1 MVCCCNPQASA
12 WLKLLACV
20 GLSTGCELGSGGGLL
35 GVTILACWGTG
46 LLGGGGLGA
55 GGFGLG
61 AGGFLGAGLG
71 GLILLGLGL
80 GVAAALALKAACCLS
95 CSLACAIT
103 ADHTLSDINRQR
115 ASWSSALAISLNRI
129 VALLSLCLFSKTTP
143 SLVLNFGLF
152 INKNM
157 RINELVKPKT
167 PEQLKL
173 DQLRATR
180 DRATTAVQQE
190 RERQKTQR
198 AQKALQLLTKPRA
211 PTAKTRQPIAPIKP
225 IGTIKSI

>member
-1 MVCCCNPQASA
+1 
-12 WLKLLACV
+12 
-20 GLSTGCELGSGGGLL
+20 
-35 GVTILACWGTG
+35 
-46 LLGGGGLGA
+46 LGA

-61 AGGFLGAGLG
+61 ANGFFGTIFLG
-71 GLILLGLGL
+71 LIILGLGL
-80 GVAAALALKAACCLS
+80 AAAWALSLA

-103 ADHTLSDINRQR
+103 ADQTLSDINRQR

-129 VALLSLCLFSKTTP
+129 AALLSLYLFSKKKTSHT
-143 SLVLNFGLF
+143 LNVDLL

-157 RINELVKPKT
+157 LINELVKPKT

-180 DRATTAVQQE
+180 ERATTAVQQE

-198 AQKALQLLTKPRA
+198 AQKALQLLTKPKS
-211 PTAKTRQPIAPIKP
+211 PTTKTPNPVSTIKPIAPIKP
-225 IGTIKSI
+225 I

>member
-1 MVCCCNPQASA
+1 
-12 WLKLLACV
+12 
-20 GLSTGCELGSGGGLL
+20 
-35 GVTILACWGTG
+35 
-46 LLGGGGLGA
+46 LGA

-61 AGGFLGAGLG
+61 AGFW
-71 GLILLGLGL
+71 GLILLGFGL
-80 GVAAALALKAACCLS
+80 GVAAALALNAACCLS

-103 ADHTLSDINRQR
+103 ADQTLSDINRQR

-129 VALLSLCLFSKTTP
+129 VALLSLYLFSKKTTSP
-143 SLVLNFGLF
+143 ALNLDLL

-180 DRATTAVQQE
+180 ERATTAVQQE

-198 AQKALQLLTKPRA
+198 AQKALQLLTKPQA
-211 PTAKTRQPIAPIKP
+211 PSAKTRQPIKP
-225 IGTIKSI
+225 IGAIKSI

>member
-1 MVCCCNPQASA
+1 M
-12 WLKLLACV
+12 
-20 GLSTGCELGSGGGLL
+20 
-35 GVTILACWGTG
+35 
-46 LLGGGGLGA
+46 
-55 GGFGLG
+55 G
-61 AGGFLGAGLG
+61 AGGFLGAGFW

-80 GVAAALALKAACCLS
+80 GVAAALALNAACCLS

-103 ADHTLSDINRQR
+103 ADQTLSDINRQR

-129 VALLSLCLFSKTTP
+129 VALLSLYLFSKTTA
-143 SLVLNFGLF
+143 SFVLNSGLL

-180 DRATTAVQQE
+180 ERATTAVQQE

-198 AQKALQLLTKPRA
+198 AQKALQLLTKPQA
-211 PTAKTRQPIAPIKP
+211 PSAKTRKPIKP

>member
-1 MVCCCNPQASA
+1 M
-12 WLKLLACV
+12 
-20 GLSTGCELGSGGGLL
+20 
-35 GVTILACWGTG
+35 
-46 LLGGGGLGA
+46 
-55 GGFGLG
+55 G
-61 AGGFLGAGLG
+61 AGGFLGAGFW
-71 GLILLGLGL
+71 GLILLGLGLGLGL
-80 GVAAALALKAACCLS
+80 GVAAALALNAACCLS

-103 ADHTLSDINRQR
+103 ADQTLSDIKRQR

-129 VALLSLCLFSKTTP
+129 VALLSLYLFSKKTP
-143 SLVLNFGLF
+143 SHTLNSGLF

-180 DRATTAVQQE
+180 KRATTAVQQE

-198 AQKALQLLTKPRA
+198 AQKALQLLTKPQA
-211 PTAKTRQPIAPIKP
+211 PTAKRTKP
-225 IGTIKSI
+225 IGTIKPIVPIKSI

>member
-1 MVCCCNPQASA
+1 
-12 WLKLLACV
+12 
-20 GLSTGCELGSGGGLL
+20 
-35 GVTILACWGTG
+35 
-46 LLGGGGLGA
+46 
-55 GGFGLG
+55 
-61 AGGFLGAGLG
+61 
-71 GLILLGLGL
+71 
-80 GVAAALALKAACCLS
+80 LALNAACCLS

-103 ADHTLSDINRQR
+103 ADQTLSDIKRQR

-129 VALLSLCLFSKTTP
+129 VALLSLYLFSKKTP
-143 SLVLNFGLF
+143 SHNLNSGLL

-180 DRATTAVQQE
+180 ERATTAVQQE

-198 AQKALQLLTKPRA
+198 AQKALQLLTKPQA
-211 PTAKTRQPIAPIKP
+211 PSAKTRQPIKP
-225 IGTIKSI
+225 FGTIKSI

>member
-1 MVCCCNPQASA
+1 
-12 WLKLLACV
+12 
-20 GLSTGCELGSGGGLL
+20 
-35 GVTILACWGTG
+35 
-46 LLGGGGLGA
+46 LGA

-61 AGGFLGAGLG
+61 AGVFFGTIFLG
-71 GLILLGLGL
+71 LIFLGL
-80 GVAAALALKAACCLS
+80 GVAAACALSLS

-103 ADHTLSDINRQR
+103 ADQTLSDIKRQR

-129 VALLSLCLFSKTTP
+129 VALLSLYLFSKKKTSRP
-143 SLVLNFGLF
+143 LNFDLL

-173 DQLRATR
+173 DQLRAMR
-180 DRATTAVQQE
+180 ERATTAVQQE

-198 AQKALQLLTKPRA
+198 AQKALQLLTKPQA
-211 PTAKTRQPIAPIKP
+211 PSAKTRQPIKP

>member
-1 MVCCCNPQASA
+1 
-12 WLKLLACV
+12 
-20 GLSTGCELGSGGGLL
+20 
-35 GVTILACWGTG
+35 
-46 LLGGGGLGA
+46 
-55 GGFGLG
+55 
-61 AGGFLGAGLG
+61 
-71 GLILLGLGL
+71 
-80 GVAAALALKAACCLS
+80 VAAALALNAACCLS

-103 ADHTLSDINRQR
+103 ADQTLSDIKRQR

-129 VALLSLCLFSKTTP
+129 VALLSLFLFSKKTP
-143 SLVLNFGLF
+143 SRPLNLDLF

-180 DRATTAVQQE
+180 ERATTAVQQG

-198 AQKALQLLTKPRA
+198 AQKALQLLTKPQA
-211 PTAKTRQPIAPIKP
+211 PSAKKRQPIKP

>member
-1 MVCCCNPQASA
+1 
-12 WLKLLACV
+12 
-20 GLSTGCELGSGGGLL
+20 
-35 GVTILACWGTG
+35 
-46 LLGGGGLGA
+46 LGA
-55 GGFGLG
+55 GFW
-61 AGGFLGAGLG
+61 

-80 GVAAALALKAACCLS
+80 GVAAALALNAACCLS

-103 ADHTLSDINRQR
+103 ADQTLSDINRQR

-129 VALLSLCLFSKTTP
+129 VALLSLYLFSKTTA
-143 SLVLNFGLF
+143 SFVLNSGLL

-180 DRATTAVQQE
+180 ERATTAVQQE

-198 AQKALQLLTKPRA
+198 AQKALQLLTKPKS
-211 PTAKTRQPIAPIKP
+211 PTTKTTKP
-225 IGTIKSI
+225 IGTIKPIPPIKSI